1 MERPVDEANGLTGPF
16 ANVINIKMPREFGRK
31 NDAQEFCRRHTFNGL
46 IVESKSNIWERISL
60 CKDDHEL
67 GFRGIGSGM
76 IQTKPIMNGIDI
88 RLKVDQIRWSND
100 AFEEGCVIRIEN

>member
-1 MERPVDEANGLTGPF
+1 MEGPVDEANGFTGLL
-16 ANVINIKMPREFGRK
+16 ANVINIKIPREFVRK
-31 NDAQEFCRRHTFNGL
+31 NDAKKFCRRHTFNGL

-60 CKDDHEL
+60 CSDDHEL
-67 GFRGIGSGM
+67 GFRGISSEM

-100 AFEEGCVIRIEN
+100 EFEDGCVIRIEN